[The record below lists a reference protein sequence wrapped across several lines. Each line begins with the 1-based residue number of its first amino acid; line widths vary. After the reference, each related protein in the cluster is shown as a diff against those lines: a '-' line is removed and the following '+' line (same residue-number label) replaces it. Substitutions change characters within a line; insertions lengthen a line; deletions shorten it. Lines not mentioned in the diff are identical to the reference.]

1 MPLPTFLT
9 PDELNTHLYEGTVT
23 AISDGDATL
32 MPDAIA
38 AAIQEA
44 AGYMSRFDYVTV
56 LSQEGANRDP
66 ILLQYIKT
74 MAVWHFI
81 GLANANINY
90 EVALDRYN
98 KAIKWFDKVSDGRF
112 IPIGWPVALQPT
124 LNDFFQVGSSQPK
137 RSNHF

>member
-1 MPLPTFLT
+1 MPLPTFIT
-9 PDELNTHLYEGTVT
+9 PTELNTHMYEGTVT
-23 AISDGDATL
+23 AITDGDATI
-32 MPDAIA
+32 MPLAIA

-44 AGYMSRFDYVTV
+44 AGYMSRFDYATV
-56 LSQEGANRDP
+56 LGQTGADRDP

-98 KAIKWFDKVSDGRF
+98 KALRWLDKVADGRF
-112 IPIGWPVALQPT
+112 IPVGWPIALTPA
-124 LNDFFQVGSSQPK
+124 LNEFFQVGSSQPK